1 MVFKQTGTFIG
12 YESYYQKDEGGG
24 MKSRWLFGGRPS
36 LILDSLVKTRF
47 EEVPAF

>member
-24 MKSRWLFGGRPS
+24 MKSRWLFIRSLFGR
-36 LILDSLVKTRF
+36 RG
-47 EEVPAF
+47 